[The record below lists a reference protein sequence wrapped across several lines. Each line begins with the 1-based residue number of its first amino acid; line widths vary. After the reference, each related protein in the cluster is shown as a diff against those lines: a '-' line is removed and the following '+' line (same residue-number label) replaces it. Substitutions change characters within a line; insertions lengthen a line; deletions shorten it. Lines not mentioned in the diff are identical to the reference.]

1 MEGLPGSIRRRAGGV
16 RGGAS
21 GAAKTW
27 ITALIVL
34 TAMLAGCGS
43 TTANPANSCVAG
55 SASGVVVTVRGPTPR
70 DSCSLIEHVGR
81 IAGWTGQPTLPAER
95 DVSEACVATDSRG
108 NSVTVQTT
116 APDPSTPVSIISD
129 ALSANG
135 YQLRSPIK
143 WGSGC

>member
-1 MEGLPGSIRRRAGGV
+1 MEGLPGWIRRRAARATCLAGPATV
-16 RGGAS
+16 A
-21 GAAKTW
+21 
-27 ITALIVL
+27 VL
-34 TAMLAGCGS
+34 LAGCGS
-43 TTANPANSCVAG
+43 TTTNSANSCVAG
-55 SASGVVVTVRGPTPR
+55 SASGVIVTVRGPSPR

-81 IAGWTGQPTLPAER
+81 IAGWTGQPTLPPER

-116 APDPSTPVSIISD
+116 AADPTTPVSIISD